1 MENSYEPILTT
12 KISNEE
18 ESDKNYEI
26 GISFSADK
34 SYDNPD
40 KKLSLSYSFD
50 THPVDEGFETVIQGG
65 NESSSSHSSK
75 LQSHEFDLSYSSP
88 LNDKSKFELGYNF
101 ISRGDNSGTHKKEKK
116 LWDNAKLNISDYSGK
131 WYKETGS
138 GMGTTINIASELN
151 AYTLSDL
158 SLIHI

>member
-1 MENSYEPILTT
+1 MENSYEPVPTT

-50 THPVDEGFETVIQGG
+50 THPIDDGFETVIQGG

-75 LQSHEFDLSYSSP
+75 LQSQEFDLSYSSP
-88 LNDKSKFELGYNF
+88 LNDKSKFELGYSFGGGNNDETMF
-101 ISRGDNSGTHKKEKK
+101 YSLYVDSVEETTNQLDMNGNVMATSLSTSSAYNHPEEIIDKK
-116 LWDNAKLNISDYSGK
+116 LFVKK
-131 WYKETGS
+131 
-138 GMGTTINIASELN
+138 
-151 AYTLSDL
+151 
-158 SLIHI
+158 